1 LTSCSPYGGILLVTK
16 RKVKEELKRPD
27 ILLAAI
33 GYVVGWVKEHV
44 RVCVIGAVALVAIAL
59 AVTGYKIYQANE
71 DEKLQYQLTEGIRSF
86 QEYAMN
92 GSDEAFKK
100 AESAFKALSTSRTKG
115 VDDIAKLYLGKIYYS
130 RGKTED
136 AKALYLDVKNQ
147 SSNGTLRKL
156 AEAGLQ
162 LISQPAK

>member
-92 GSDEAFKK
+92 GSDEALRHALKEWMISRSSTWARSIIP
-100 AESAFKALSTSRTKG
+100 AERPRTPRPY
-115 VDDIAKLYLGKIYYS
+115 IS
-130 RGKTED
+130 M
-136 AKALYLDVKNQ
+136 
-147 SSNGTLRKL
+147 LRTR
-156 AEAGLQ
+156 APTA
-162 LISQPAK
+162 P